1 MRTSTIPALD
11 CFVMV
16 LIKCYSTPTSHAAWT
31 WLHTQAVLEPSS
43 PLDCYMKALLLYPA
57 VNQVSPKS
65 VTTTTWNCF
74 SKNATQSSTVFLCWL
89 QIIFLWI
96 ELWNMAEC
104 EPFRF
109 QNLAAVIKQCLNKAG
124 IPSIRILEAEIH
136 TQFHS
141 FQNSNALMN
150 TNEIPSTCHFKGKSF
165 SPCFSES
172 SPNKYFWSNSLFIRS
187 RITLGCTLVLQM
199 QQGAR

>member
-1 MRTSTIPALD
+1 
-11 CFVMV
+11 
-16 LIKCYSTPTSHAAWT
+16 
-31 WLHTQAVLEPSS
+31 
-43 PLDCYMKALLLYPA
+43 MKTLLLCPA

-74 SKNATQSSTVFLCWL
+74 SKDATRSSIVFLCWL
-89 QIIFLWI
+89 QIIFFWI

-104 EPFRF
+104 ETFHF

-124 IPSIRILEAEIH
+124 IPSIRILEVEIY
-136 TQFHS
+136 TQFHG

-150 TNEIPSTCHFKGKSF
+150 THEIPSTCHSKGKSF
-165 SPCFSES
+165 YPCSSES

-187 RITLGCTLVLQM
+187 RVTLGCMPVLRM

>member
-1 MRTSTIPALD
+1 
-11 CFVMV
+11 
-16 LIKCYSTPTSHAAWT
+16 
-31 WLHTQAVLEPSS
+31 
-43 PLDCYMKALLLYPA
+43 MKALLLHPA

-74 SKNATQSSTVFLCWL
+74 SKNATRSSIVFLCWL

-104 EPFRF
+104 EPLHF

-124 IPSIRILEAEIH
+124 IPSIRILEAEIY
-136 TQFHS
+136 TQFHV

-150 TNEIPSTCHFKGKSF
+150 THEILSTCHFKGKSF
-165 SPCFSES
+165 FPYFSES
-172 SPNKYFWSNSLFIRS
+172 SPNKYFWSNSLFICS
-187 RITLGCTLVLQM
+187 RVTLGCMPVLWM